1 MSNNVYNCLASFL
14 AYDLNNFSK
23 IMKFIALFLLG
34 MIVISC
40 ETTSPITTQ
49 EIIPEPEQKIIYEPK
64 EEVKVIEE
72 KEDRKIKNF
81 NNIKSYEGKK
91 ISTLLD
97 KYGDFNFS
105 KLEQTFEFHRYNAD
119 GCRIFIQ
126 NYTSNKL
133 IIHVTI
139 YDLKTNSVYEKYE
152 KDKCS

>member
-1 MSNNVYNCLASFL
+1 MSNNVCNCLANFL

-34 MIVISC
+34 MFVISC
-40 ETTSPITTQ
+40 ETTSPITTP

-64 EEVKVIEE
+64 EEVQVIKEKEE
-72 KEDRKIKNF
+72 KKIKDF
-81 NNIKSYEGKK
+81 ANIKSFEGKK
-91 ISTLLD
+91 ISTLLK

-139 YDLKTNSVYEKYE
+139 YDLETNSVYEKYE